1 MGSSQSKT
9 PAAEAAMA
17 EKLMERIRALEIEE
31 TDTGEPEK
39 DFVYVGE
46 GESKFLYCLVTLA
59 CD

>member
-17 EKLMERIRALEIEE
+17 EKLMERIRALDIEE
-31 TDTGEPEK
+31 ADTREPEK

-46 GESKFLYCLVTLA
+46 DERECLYYLITLA
-59 CD
+59 HD